1 MHKINDDNITG
12 EGVYVQV
19 SVWDTRVNVNKKTG
33 DIRMDTEVSNYTL
46 YTFKKCVL
54 LGKDNFCSHST
65 SLMYMW
71 DLSLI
76 HISEPTRRYAI
87 SYAVFCLKKKTDDI
101 RMDTEVSNYTHY
113 TFKKCVVIRE
123 RQF

>member
-65 SLMYMW
+65 RLMYMW
-71 DLSLI
+71 DNSSCCWTL
-76 HISEPTRRYAI
+76 T
-87 SYAVFCLKKKTDDI
+87 
-101 RMDTEVSNYTHY
+101 NHY
-113 TFKKCVVIRE
+113 TLHESVIASKKYGCTCYMKGTVVSTKGHYILHWGMYVN
-123 RQF
+123 